1 MYFKMTSTLKN
12 NRNHTSKH
20 ASSKSTF
27 LKNITDTS
35 IVIIIQHNLL
45 FIHLKNM
52 YIIMEILHCYILFT
66 I

>member
-27 LKNITDTS
+27 LKNIT
-35 IVIIIQHNLL
+35 IQVL
-45 FIHLKNM
+45 
-52 YIIMEILHCYILFT
+52 
-66 I
+66 